1 MWNSVDVQ
9 ALPRGLK
16 DKDNKKSGLLVVLD
30 SPNSE
35 EESGEPGEEEGGR
48 AEPGGHREAPPLA
61 DLAEVVGSRDVLEE
75 TWNWRKA
82 AEDWSKIIKFRLN
95 RIWAHP

>member
-9 ALPRGLK
+9 ALPKGLK

-30 SPNSE
+30 SPDTE
-35 EESGEPGEEEGGR
+35 EECGEPGEEEGGR

-75 TWNWRKA
+75 TWNWSKA
-82 AEDWSKIIKFRLN
+82 AEDWSKIIEFRLN